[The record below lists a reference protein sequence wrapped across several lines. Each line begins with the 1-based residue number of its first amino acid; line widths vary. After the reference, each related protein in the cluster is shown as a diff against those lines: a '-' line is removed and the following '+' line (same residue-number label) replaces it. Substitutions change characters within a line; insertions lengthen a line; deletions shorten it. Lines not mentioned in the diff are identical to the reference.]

1 MEILQAIDPVM
12 LRVAGYAVTWYG
24 FAYTFGFAGMALW
37 LWWKRE
43 VLCWTTAEVV
53 DSSIVFVLTVLVG
66 GRLFE
71 VFVYEW
77 EWYRLHLAQ
86 IPMLWKG
93 GMASHGL
100 FGGAMVA
107 AAIVRRRTGTPLL
120 ALLDVLTVAGALIF
134 AVGRIGNFIEGGVIG
149 TVTDLPWG
157 VKVEGVEGLRH
168 PVALYDGAKNFL
180 LLPVL
185 VVVLRRWPAGRGVAT
200 GVFLAAYGGLRFV
213 IDQFRDYEALLWG
226 IGPGQWFNLA
236 MAVSGLL
243 MLWWRP
249 VGVAAAGRKN
259 VESRPTSMAL
269 TLRTLLLVLLI
280 LFPSCIPTSWTTD
293 YLALKRQSTNAPALR
308 FGEAQ
313 TRLTAFLAL
322 AKLSAVTF
330 RCGTL
335 VDGDFRG

>member
-1 MEILQAIDPVM
+1 MEYLQSINPVM
-12 LRVAGYAVTWYG
+12 LNVSGYAVTWYG

-37 LWWKRE
+37 LWHERE
-43 VLCWTTAEVV
+43 VLGWTTLDVV
-53 DSSIVFVLTVLVG
+53 DSSIIFVLTVLVC

-86 IPMLWKG
+86 IPMIWKG

-107 AAIVRRRTGTPLL
+107 AAIVRHRTGTPLL
-120 ALLDVLTVAGALIF
+120 VLLDILTVAGALIF

-157 VKVEGVEGLRH
+157 VKASGVEGLRH

-185 VVVLRRWPAGRGVAT
+185 GAVLRRWPAGLGAAT

-213 IDQFRDYEALLWG
+213 IDQFRDYESVLWG

-236 MAVSGLL
+236 MAATGLAV
-243 MLWWRP
+243 LWRRP
-249 VGVAAAGRKN
+249 FRT
-259 VESRPTSMAL
+259 E
-269 TLRTLLLVLLI
+269 TLRPKNFNAQPTGLALALRTSLLVVLI
-280 LFPSCIPTSWTTD
+280 LFPSCIPTSWTAE
-293 YLALKRQSTNAPALR
+293 YLALKRQSTSR
-308 FGEAQ
+308 FMG
-313 TRLTAFLAL
+313 TDLMDRWPSVSTILSKTGVRLSDLPPL
-322 AKLSAVTF
+322 
-330 RCGTL
+330 
-335 VDGDFRG
+335 D

>member
-1 MEILQAIDPVM
+1 MEYLQAIDPVM
-12 LRVAGYAVTWYG
+12 LRIAGYAVTWYG

-43 VLCWTTAEVV
+43 VLGWTAPYVV

-77 EWYRLHLAQ
+77 EWYRLHLTQ

-100 FGGAMVA
+100 FIGAMVA
-107 AAIVRRRTGTPLL
+107 AAVVHRRTGTPLL
-120 ALLDVLTVAGALIF
+120 VLLDLLTVAGALIF

-157 VKVEGVEGLRH
+157 VKVPGVEGLRH
-168 PVALYDGAKNFL
+168 PVALYDGVKNFL

-185 VVVLRRWPAGRGVAT
+185 VYVLRRWPPGTGVAT
-200 GVFLAAYGGLRFV
+200 GVFLAAYGGLRFA
-213 IDQFRDYEALLWG
+213 IDQFRDYESVLWG

-236 MAVSGLL
+236 MAAAGLVVL
-243 MLWWRP
+243 LRRP
-249 VGVAAAGRKN
+249 VRIEAFGPRN
-259 VESRPTSMAL
+259 FNTQPTSTAL
-269 TLRTLLLVLLI
+269 ILRTTLLVFLI
-280 LFPSCIPTSWTTD
+280 LFPSCIPTSWTTE
-293 YLALKRQSTNAPALR
+293 YLALKRQSTSQLPR
-308 FGEAQ
+308 
-313 TRLTAFLAL
+313 
-322 AKLSAVTF
+322 
-330 RCGTL
+330 
-335 VDGDFRG
+335 